1 MVAPSVAIVKV
12 VLAHN
17 RYREGRP
24 SGENRVVDL
33 ETAALRD
40 SGVDVVPFERN
51 SDEIPGMSVRQKLL
65 LPMRPI
71 YARNA
76 QVDLARLIRATR
88 PDLLHLHNPY
98 PLLSPWIVRTAHA
111 HGVPVVHTIHNFRQ
125 VCVSGIYFRDGHVC
139 TDCRGRRFGFPAI
152 VHSCYRGSA
161 AQSSVMAT
169 ALAVH
174 RSTWRSV
181 DRFIA
186 LSPHIAEHID
196 SLGIPAE
203 RVSVRPNAFP
213 DPGEHREVG
222 SGFLYAGLLS
232 EEKGVRLLL
241 EAWRRHP
248 EGSIGCLRIFGDGP
262 QREVIE
268 RASAER
274 SDVAYLGFVQPL
286 QVRAA
291 MRSAAAVIV
300 PSTCH
305 DVAPMVVTEALANA
319 RPVLGT
325 ARGGIPFLVG
335 ADDHGDSGTPAGWIV
350 EPTADALA
358 AVLPKAHREAPSLA
372 CVARQRYL
380 TRLHPSVLT
389 EALVDVYRTTL
400 AEARVSSRTHGP
412 FV

>member
-1 MVAPSVAIVKV
+1 VRV

-33 ETAALRD
+33 ETAALREA
-40 SGVDVVPFERN
+40 GVDAVPFERN
-51 SDEIPGMSVRQKLL
+51 SDEIPGMSIGQKLL
-65 LPMRPI
+65 LPIRPI

-76 QVDLARLIRATR
+76 QVDLARLIRSTR

-174 RSTWRSV
+174 QSTWRSV

-186 LSPHIAEHID
+186 LSTPVAAHIE
-196 SLGIPAE
+196 SLGIPAA
-203 RVSVRPNAFP
+203 RISVRPNAFP
-213 DPGEHREVG
+213 DPGEHSEVG

-248 EGSIGCLRIFGDGP
+248 EGSIGTLRIVGDGP
-262 QREVIE
+262 QRELIE

-274 SDVAYLGFVQPL
+274 SDVAYLGFVEPR
-286 QVRAA
+286 QVRDA

-335 ADDHGDSGTPAGWIV
+335 VDDHGDSETPAGWIV

-358 AVLPKAHREAPSLA
+358 AGLAKAHLEAPSLA

-380 TRLHPSVLT
+380 TKLHPRVLT
-389 EALVDVYRTTL
+389 EALLDVYRSTL
-400 AEARVSSRTHGP
+400 AEARLSSPTQGP
-412 FV
+412 FG